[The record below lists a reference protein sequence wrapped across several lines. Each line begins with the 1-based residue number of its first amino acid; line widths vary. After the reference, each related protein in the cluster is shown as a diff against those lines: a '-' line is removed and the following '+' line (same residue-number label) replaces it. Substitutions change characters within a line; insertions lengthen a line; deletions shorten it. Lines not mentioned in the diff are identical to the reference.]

1 MSEHGVSMLFIVSKS
16 GSTPDLLEIQEGVH
30 NMVEELDM
38 FKIVVEEGFKLPQ
51 FMTEI
56 DEMLNEGLLSLEE
69 VEQDIRLEE
78 WLKSRCPICGYGD
91 VIRGCCN
98 YCESEFES
106 NQEKMQESNHVS
118 VDDYDEI
125 MKRHNIDWKAYAEKQ
140 KKLKKV
146 YGLKPAKRSSRRIDK
161 PMNLGLQEHLL
172 RKKLKK
178 EFGDGADHY
187 DPKTMINSDFHY
199 DEQLEELGF
208 DSGKRDEEEEAYYDE
223 ISLDYQCKVT
233 GKDRETIL
241 AENKAKVEA
250 DLYKSILTLA
260 NINTFNEFQNAGNV
274 RATRVTSIFK
284 KPTIVALLKIMCNK
298 FASVEYTHYL
308 IWRYGL
314 YAFKRDLSACSIS
327 ALRMWNEDVQNGF
340 TDPRTEKKNVFSI
353 KERVLRGKPKE
364 DFWLYYC
371 AQQKVEINEL
381 CKELDIFDSDL
392 AYICIIYAVDS
403 FFNCSKEFRELTN
416 ALEHGHYYAN
426 GELLYDVQN
435 CIVDH
440 QNSYINN
447 FLDILPVIKNEC
459 GYKALMLKLMQDEKV
474 DRRYKALM
482 PPSINADNIKYK
494 EDTIHKI
501 ESFLRDLKS

>member
-1 MSEHGVSMLFIVSKS
+1 
-16 GSTPDLLEIQEGVH
+16 
-30 NMVEELDM
+30 
-38 FKIVVEEGFKLPQ
+38 
-51 FMTEI
+51 MTEI

-91 VIRGCCN
+91 IIGMCCD
-98 YCESEFES
+98 YCAWEFEH
-106 NQEKMQESNHVS
+106 EERMQESNHVS
-118 VDDYDEI
+118 VDHYDEI

-140 KKLKKV
+140 KKLKKGF
-146 YGLKPAKRSSRRIDK
+146 GLKPVKRGSPSDDE
-161 PMNLGLQEHLL
+161 PMNAGLQEYLL
-172 RKKLKK
+172 RKKIKK
-178 EFGDGADHY
+178 EFGDAADQY
-187 DPKTMINSDFHY
+187 DPKTMIDSSLHY

-208 DSGKRDEEEEAYYDE
+208 ATKKRDDEAYYAE
-223 ISLDYQCKVT
+223 MSLEYQCKVT

-241 AENKAKVEA
+241 AENEA
-250 DLYKSILTLA
+250 EKEAALYENINSLA
-260 NINTFNEFQNAGNV
+260 NSNTFHEYDNAGNV

-314 YAFKRDLSACSIS
+314 YAFKRDLSTCNIS

-340 TDPRTEKKNVFSI
+340 SDPRTEKKHVFSI

-371 AQQKVEINEL
+371 AKQKVEINEL
-381 CKELDIFDSDL
+381 CKELDIYDSDL

-403 FFNCSKEFRELTN
+403 FFNSNKEFRELTN
-416 ALEHGHYYAN
+416 ALEHGHFYVN

-435 CIVDH
+435 CIVDYR
-440 QNSYINN
+440 NSYINN
-447 FLDILPVIKNEC
+447 FLDILPVIKDEC
-459 GYKALMLKLMQDEKV
+459 RYKALMLKLMHDEKV
-474 DRRYKALM
+474 DSRYKALM
-482 PPSINADNIKYK
+482 QPSINADNIKYK
-494 EDTIHKI
+494 EDIIRKI